1 MKISNI
7 TYQSDINKF
16 VQSSEIE
23 DVKKQ
28 FNQVIDKLKEE
39 ILESLEE
46 EMKEGNGLDAYSF
59 NVNGQSRANTTAINI
74 YKRIADV
81 VANLTNSKEIIV
93 QNLKKHR
100 DKEFETYI
108 EKIDERVS
116 NLQSQ
121 IPNNTTNSIN
131 ATNLSRGTSLA
142 LQSSGN
148 ILETEIEDLKKK
160 KTTAQALWAKI

>member
-7 TYQSDINKF
+7 TYQSDVNKF

-28 FNQVIDKLKEE
+28 FDQVIDKLKEE
-39 ILESLEE
+39 ILESLEN

-81 VANLTNSKEIIV
+81 IANLTSSKEIIE
-93 QNLKKHR
+93 QNLKNHR

-108 EKIDERVS
+108 DKIDERLS
-116 NLQSQ
+116 ILQSQ
-121 IPNNTTNSIN
+121 MSNNTTNSIN
-131 ATNLSRGTSLA
+131 PTNPSRGASIA
-142 LQSSGN
+142 LQSAGSV
-148 ILETEIEDLKKK
+148 LQSEIDNLVRK
-160 KTTAQALWAKI
+160 KTTAQTLWAKI

>member
-7 TYQSDINKF
+7 TYQSDVNKF

-28 FNQVIDKLKEE
+28 FDQVIDKLKEE
-39 ILESLEE
+39 ILESLEN

-81 VANLTNSKEIIV
+81 IANLTSSKEIIE
-93 QNLKKHR
+93 QNLKNHR

-108 EKIDERVS
+108 DKIDERLS
-116 NLQSQ
+116 ILQSQ
-121 IPNNTTNSIN
+121 MSNNTTNSIN
-131 ATNLSRGTSLA
+131 PTNPSRGTSIA
-142 LQSSGN
+142 LQSAGSV
-148 ILETEIEDLKKK
+148 LQSEIENLVRK
-160 KTTAQALWAKI
+160 KTTAQTLWAKI